1 MIIFVHTHTHAHSHT
16 HTHTLSLS
24 LFLSHTRTHNLSVS
38 LSHTHAHTHTCT
50 QTHTRIHESTQIH
63 KCIYDMLILCVR
75 SWRAGQSILS
85 NYSHSPIANIATII
99 ASACMCV
106 SICINRY
113 IHVKYIRII
122 YMYTIHMLYTMCIY
136 YIIHC
141 GIHLR
146 KICDCCCPTADRT
159 VRACISSYDVL
170 GLTDTWLL
178 CQFKKQPSPNRHPR
192 GLFFSVI
199 FFGLLFYFVFI
210 E

>member
-1 MIIFVHTHTHAHSHT
+1 MMQTQEYLGNMEAHYDHIRTYTYTRTLTHA
-16 HTHTLSLS
+16 HTLSLS
-24 LFLSHTRTHNLSVS
+24 LSLSLSHTHTHNLSVS

-63 KCIYDMLILCVR
+63 KCIYDMLILCER

-85 NYSHSPIANIATII
+85 NYSHSPIANIGTII

-113 IHVKYIRII
+113 IHIKYICII
-122 YMYTIHMLYTMCIY
+122 YMYTIHMLYTICIY

-159 VRACISSYDVL
+159 VRHYLLATPSSCIIYIC
-170 GLTDTWLL
+170 THT
-178 CQFKKQPSPNRHPR
+178 HAHTHTH
-192 GLFFSVI
+192 I
-199 FFGLLFYFVFI
+199 YM
-210 E
+210 